1 MHLPNTLISACL
13 LPRKVIKIPTSH
25 YNNLEHYFEAF
36 EEARRIQKT
45 I

>member
-1 MHLPNTLISACL
+1 M
-13 LPRKVIKIPTSH
+13 IKIPTNH

-36 EEARRIQKT
+36 GEVRRIQKT